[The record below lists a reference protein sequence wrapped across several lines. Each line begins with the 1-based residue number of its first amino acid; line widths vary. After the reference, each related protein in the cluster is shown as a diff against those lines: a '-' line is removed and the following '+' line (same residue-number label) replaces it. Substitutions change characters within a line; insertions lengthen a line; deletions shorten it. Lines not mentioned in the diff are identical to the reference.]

1 MRVVRCYFV
10 AAQADVG
17 VGAERGDFQQA
28 AVEFMVGYQNYPKTN
43 KGPDNLL
50 KLGMSMAKLNQTQGA
65 CTALSRI
72 AKDYPD
78 APDTVLGSAKTER
91 ARLKCK

>member
-28 AVEFMVGYQNYPKTN
+28 HDGDGLAAQLPKLRFSLLQHDVTNGCCSGRRRVTCLMTAVSGTSRRLSSSATCSVFMTIQ
-43 KGPDNLL
+43 
-50 KLGMSMAKLNQTQGA
+50 AQ
-65 CTALSRI
+65 
-72 AKDYPD
+72 
-78 APDTVLGSAKTER
+78 
-91 ARLKCK
+91 